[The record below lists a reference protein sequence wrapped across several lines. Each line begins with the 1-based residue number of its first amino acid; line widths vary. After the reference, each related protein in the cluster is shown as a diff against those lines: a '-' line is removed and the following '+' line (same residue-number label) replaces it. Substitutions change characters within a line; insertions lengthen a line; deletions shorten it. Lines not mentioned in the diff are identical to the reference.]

1 MIRFL
6 VDENLP
12 RTLARDLITAGHEAT
27 HVRDVGLAGR
37 PDRDLYDYAVGH
49 RSIIVTCDVG
59 FADQRQFPAGLSGIV
74 LVRLPD
80 ETPIDERKQRVLSV
94 LSSFDDDELRGA
106 LIVIDPGG
114 VRVRRG
120 LSRSEEP

>member
-1 MIRFL
+1 VLRFL

-12 RTLARDLITAGHEAT
+12 RTLARDLVSAGYEAT
-27 HVRDVGLAGR
+27 HARDVGLGGR
-37 PDRDLYDYAVGH
+37 PDRDLYDYAVAH
-49 RSIIVTCDVG
+49 NSIIVTCDLG
-59 FADQRQFPAGLSGIV
+59 FADQRRFPTGHSGIV

-80 ETPIDERKQRVLSV
+80 DTPIDKRRHRVLSV
-94 LSSFDDDELRGA
+94 LSSFDDGELRGA

-120 LSRSEEP
+120 LSRE